1 MKKYDLKPTYE
12 NLLNTYIYD
21 SIGRDLDISY
31 FVNIL
36 NSIDDS
42 YSIALDGNWGSGKTF
57 FVKQV
62 KMVMDAHNKFIKKGK
77 DIDTSNIKKTYDK
90 CKIQDVGELQPQVCV
105 YYDAWQHDNDED
117 PILSLVYTI
126 INDVENDFS
135 FSERSYLEAAASIME
150 IFTGRDWSKI
160 IEGFKKKDP
169 LDGLKQN
176 KNMETL
182 VNNFLNDLLIEAG
195 NRLVIFVDE
204 LDRCKP
210 SYAVKLLERIKHYF
224 DNPKIT
230 FVSVNI
236 NELQHTIRK
245 HYGND
250 FNGFRYLDRFF
261 DLRISLPQPDLQ
273 KFYRSLNFNDKFY
286 TYDIV
291 CNAVIKKYHFELR
304 EIAKY
309 LNLCKVAYD
318 PSNSSQFIFLFTE
331 ENAGQFCLTCILPI
345 ILGLKIYDIKTYT
358 DFIKGKDSM
367 PLVEITDVLSI
378 NLFYKLLSINE
389 TYSKQNDEKTFVTIE
404 DKLKEVYNAI
414 FVKVYDKDST
424 YTKIGQ
430 MQFDSNCK
438 KVLMDVAG
446 LLSENTNIA
455 TDFEESKNG

>member
-42 YSIALDGNWGSGKTF
+42 CSIALDGNWGSGKTF

-62 KMVMDAHNKFIKKGK
+62 KMVMDAHNEFINEEKNE
-77 DIDTSNIKKTYDK
+77 NILNIINTYSK
-90 CKIQDVGELQPQVCV
+90 CKIQDAVKLQSQVCV
-105 YYDAWQHDNDED
+105 YYDAWQNDNDED

-135 FSERSYLEAAASIME
+135 FSKRSYREVAASIME

-160 IEGFKKKDP
+160 IEGFKKKDT
-169 LDGLKQN
+169 LDSLKQN

-182 VNNFLNDLLIEAG
+182 VNDFLNELLVEAG

-230 FVSVNI
+230 FVFSVNI

-273 KFYRSLNFNDKFY
+273 KFYRSLNFNDNFY
-286 TYDIV
+286 TYNIV
-291 CNAVIKKYHFELR
+291 CSAVIKKYHFELR

-318 PSNSSQFIFLFTE
+318 VSKKQFYITE
-331 ENAGQFCLTCILPI
+331 EQRAMQFCLIYILPVMI
-345 ILGLKIYDIKTYT
+345 GLKVYDIKKYT
-358 DFIKGKDSM
+358 DFIEGKDFM
-367 PLVEITDVLSI
+367 PLVDMSDVLST
-378 NLFYKLLSINE
+378 NFFEDLLLGEE
-389 TYSKQNDEKTFVTIE
+389 TYYEEVYGKTVVTIE
-404 DKLKEVYNAI
+404 NKLKDVYNAI
-414 FVKVYDKDST
+414 FVMDYEGRYYST
-424 YTKIGQ
+424 NIGK
-430 MQFDSNCK
+430 MAFGYKCK
-438 KVLMDVAG
+438 NELLKTAG
-446 LLSENTNIA
+446 LLSKNTNIA